1 VQQVDDELSIRRNM
15 RDLLR
20 SGMETNKRRVAKFP
34 KIGNELIRLRWGF
47 EELPST

>member
-1 VQQVDDELSIRRNM
+1 MMTLPFRRNM

-34 KIGNELIRLRWGF
+34 RIGNELAVIGTS
-47 EELPST
+47 P